1 MERKENGI
9 SDIKRIM
16 MMAQLPHVILKHSFV
31 HILVQNASNKQEYNL
46 FWRNDTIE
54 YIRLDDM
61 LLLLF
66 RFLVYLI
73 RSCYMIN
80 KK

>member
-46 FWRNDTIE
+46 FWRNNTIE

-61 LLLLF
+61 F
-66 RFLVYLI
+66 
-73 RSCYMIN
+73 N
-80 KK
+80 KKLLYDK